1 MDKQLID
8 VKADIRERL
17 LHVAIRLFAEK
28 GIDAVSMRTINT
40 EAGSKNKS
48 AVHYHFGSKLG
59 IVEAIFEM
67 LNDKLSQ
74 PFEDLLEKM
83 ELRAEKQNVPIPEI
97 LLTYYLPFFIIHS
110 SESYGPYAIKLF
122 SKMMLD
128 PTPEYQELF
137 NNYFKDYLERIY
149 QLMKKEVPDK
159 PDHHL
164 KFQLVHSTME
174 TIMGI
179 ATIDLL
185 ENTPLGKI
193 EFNSELE
200 MVMSYVDYVS
210 GGLSNSQSGLD
221 QIDVEFWQ
229 TYFQENALFNSEEN

>member
-8 VKADIRERL
+8 IKADIRERL

-67 LNDKLSQ
+67 LNSRLS
-74 PFEDLLEKM
+74 PAFDDLLEKM
-83 ELRAEKQNVPIPEI
+83 EARAEKQDLPVPEI
-97 LLTYYLPFFIIHS
+97 LLTYYLPFFIINS
-110 SESYGPYAIKLF
+110 TESYGPYAIKLF

-149 QLMKKEVPDK
+149 LLLKKQIPDK

-164 KFQLVHSTME
+164 KFQLVHSSME

-185 ENTPLGKI
+185 DNTPLGKI

-200 MVMSYVDYVS
+200 MVISYLDYVT
-210 GGLSNSQSGLD
+210 GGLTNNQSSME
-221 QIDVEFWQ
+221 QIDIEFWQ
-229 TYFQENALFNSEEN
+229 SYFQEKLLFD